1 MVSCSG
7 TAYVTSVREDI
18 KMWDAIRNLD
28 GNILLWI
35 QEYLRN
41 DLLTPV
47 MKALTHLGDAGWIWI
62 LCTIVFLLWKKRRAA
77 GICMTFSLLGSLL
90 LNNLLLKNLVA
101 RIRPYETVEGL
112 SRIIEAQADLSFPS
126 GHAGSSFAAAVAI
139 YLSCPRRIGIP
150 ALVLAALI
158 SLSRLYVGVHY
169 PTDVICGALIGTAVA
184 IVICRTYQR
193 RLKRTA

>member
-1 MVSCSG
+1 
-7 TAYVTSVREDI
+7 
-18 KMWDAIRNLD
+18 
-28 GNILLWI
+28 
-35 QEYLRN
+35 
-41 DLLTPV
+41 
-47 MKALTHLGDAGWIWI
+47 
-62 LCTIVFLLWKKRRAA
+62 
-77 GICMTFSLLGSLL
+77 MTFSLLGSLL

-112 SRIIEAQADLSFPS
+112 SRIIEAQVDLSFPS
-126 GHAGSSFAAAVAI
+126 GHAGSSFAAAAAI